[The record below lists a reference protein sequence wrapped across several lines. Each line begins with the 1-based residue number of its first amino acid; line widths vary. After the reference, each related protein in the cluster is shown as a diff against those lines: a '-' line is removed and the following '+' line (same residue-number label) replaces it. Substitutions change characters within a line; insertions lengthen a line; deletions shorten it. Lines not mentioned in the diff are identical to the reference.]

1 MAVIATLCPQDFDA
15 WAPLWQGYLAFYRAS
30 VSEETTHTTF
40 ARLTGGTEPMGG
52 FLARDRDGAAVG
64 MANWID
70 HRSCWTVG
78 DYCYLQDL
86 FVQPDRRAA
95 GVGALL
101 ITAVGAAAKA
111 RGCSRLYW
119 LTHETNTAAMALYD
133 RVAERSGFVQYRQM
147 L

>member
-1 MAVIATLCPQDFDA
+1 
-15 WAPLWQGYLAFYRAS
+15 
-30 VSEETTHTTF
+30 
-40 ARLTGGTEPMGG
+40 
-52 FLARDRDGAAVG
+52 

>member
-1 MAVIATLCPQDFDA
+1 MAVIATLSAQDFEA
-15 WAPLWQGYLAFYRAS
+15 WAPLWQGYLDFYHAS
-30 VSEETTHTTF
+30 VTDETTHTTF

-52 FLARDRDGAAVG
+52 LLAWDADGAALG

-86 FVQPDRRAA
+86 FVRPDRRAG
-95 GVGALL
+95 GVGAAL
-101 ITAVGAAAKA
+101 IAAVGAAAKT
-111 RGCSRLYW
+111 RGCSRLHW
-119 LTHETNTAAMALYD
+119 LTHETNAAAMGLYD
-133 RVAERSGFVQYRQM
+133 RVAERPGFIQYRQM